1 MVPTATR
8 SPGAK
13 PVTAAPTAVTVPVN
27 SWPGTRSP
35 SSEKKCRG
43 SDASRCGRHRIL
55 GAATEEFAERGV
67 AGARIDRIIAAARTN
82 KAQLYG
88 YSGSKD
94 GLFDAV
100 IADCIDHSTTDV
112 PFDADDLP
120 GWAVALYDENLRR
133 PTLARLLAWA
143 RLERRP
149 AGFILSNSDPGPKLA
164 AVALAQAAGRLRP
177 GDPFDLLA
185 LVIAMAC
192 AWSPGSGVIVAT
204 AGEPAADHDRRRALL
219 GDCVRRAVAP

>member
-35 SSEKKCRG
+35 SSEKKWRG

-100 IADCIDHSTTDV
+100 IA
-112 PFDADDLP
+112 
-120 GWAVALYDENLRR
+120 
-133 PTLARLLAWA
+133 
-143 RLERRP
+143 
-149 AGFILSNSDPGPKLA
+149 
-164 AVALAQAAGRLRP
+164 
-177 GDPFDLLA
+177 
-185 LVIAMAC
+185 MAC

-219 GDCVRRAVAP
+219 CDCVRRAVAP